1 MAKKEEVTSKVYKA
15 VKKDGKCVLVKK
27 QRAKPKPKATTN
39 IPKPPTSLAPRNPV
53 QRTLNLPSKEQIIA
67 TQQKEAAIRAA
78 NTPAPKPQTT
88 SNDKLAAE
96 LARLRNQIL
105 GVSSEKVPESVAKP
119 EKVKRG
125 NEQPE
130 QTQVGI
136 PIKDAISESSKS
148 PQVSY
153 NPILNK
159 IPKYVLLEPFRAI
172 GPDLLAD
179 ARKESKADLLDALI
193 TVYYP
198 QIVDDVEDLTKEE
211 IITYLNQLT
220 FDKSA
225 LVGGAN
231 GSIEGG
237 LYDDEISQMMK
248 HVKTFQG
255 VIASDEIHTLSP
267 KAAMSFIMNKDPR
280 GAPGSHWVAV
290 YIDTLIDK
298 EVCYYDPLSNPP
310 SESTRSGIK
319 ELINKI
325 DSRNMCKLKINTMK
339 NQDSD
344 SDSCGFMCI
353 RFLKDMIKGDSFKKA
368 TGYSPTTKDNSD
380 TFEDKAEK
388 LANKFGYI

>member
-67 TQQKEAAIRAA
+67 TQQKETAIRAA
-78 NTPAPKPQTT
+78 NTPAPKPQTA

-130 QTQVGI
+130 TTQVGI

-193 TVYYP
+193 TVYFP

>member
-27 QRAKPKPKATTN
+27 QRAKPKPKAKTN
-39 IPKPPTSLAPRNPV
+39 ATKPPTSLAPRNPV

-67 TQQKEAAIRAA
+67 TQQKETAIRAA